1 MPCTIYLQFD
11 EEIISALQKIRR
23 TGDPEIIMVVP
34 TGAKLFR
41 NLTGLKLLKR
51 EAEKYEK
58 TFFLATA
65 DERGRLLATRAG
77 ISLATQPLTS
87 PASASAVAA
96 VVKKPALTRMGDIV
110 MRPLKSTSAG
120 KVKIEAPLKAAA
132 PTNELVDLI
141 GPQSGSSVDIKV
153 PEPVRIPMPPLRYTL
168 LPAAVVVLILALLAV
183 FVLPGAEIIVKPRT
197 EPVTRDLEVQVDSK
211 VGVPDVSNLTI
222 PGKIITDQVSESKT
236 YAATGVKNTGE
247 KASGFVTLYNFSK
260 TTLIL
265 RKGTTRLE
273 AKGKVYYFLQDVGNI
288 RPTGRIGADL
298 EVDQSSLVDPV
309 PIVAA
314 DSGEDSNLPAGTRFE
329 IYNEVFGH
337 QPQALYALNGN
348 PVAGGTNK
356 QIKTVSA
363 ADIEAARKDLKDLL
377 VAKFRE
383 SVKQKLTPDS
393 KLSDNAFATSVVEEK
408 ITPPVNSEAENFSLS
423 QTANITALAY
433 DESDVRDLIVERI
446 VRLLPE
452 NKYLLPAQEQ
462 RLSAQ
467 FVSLDLAGGI
477 GTLRAHFES
486 EVRYQI
492 NADFLSRSLPG
503 KSSTQVKEILLAR
516 PEIQDVQVKLSP
528 FWVNTVPRFGN
539 KINFKIQQ

>member
-1 MPCTIYLQFD
+1 MSRTIYLQFD

-58 TFFLATA
+58 TFSLATA

-77 ISLATQPLTS
+77 ISIATQPHTS
-87 PASASAVAA
+87 LANAAAAAVA
-96 VVKKPALTRMGDIV
+96 KKPALTRMGDIV
-110 MRPLKSTSAG
+110 MRPLKSASHEKSKA
-120 KVKIEAPLKAAA
+120 EAPLETVVQ
-132 PTNELVDLI
+132 TNELVDLI
-141 GPQSGSSVDIKV
+141 GPQSGSSVDIKM

-168 LPAAVVVLILALLAV
+168 LPAAVVALILALLAV
-183 FVLPGAEIIVKPRT
+183 FVLPSAEIIVKPRT

-222 PGKIITDQVSESKT
+222 PGKIIAEQISESKT

-265 RKGTTRLE
+265 KKGTTRLE

-288 RPTGRIGADL
+288 RPTGRIGEDL
-298 EVDQSSLVDPV
+298 EVDQSSLIDPV

-314 DSGEDSNLPAGTRFE
+314 ESGEDSNLPAGTRFE

-337 QPQALYALNGN
+337 QAQALYAANGN
-348 PVAGGTNK
+348 PIAGGTNK
-356 QIKTVSA
+356 QIKIVSV
-363 ADIEAARKDLKDLL
+363 ADIDAARKDLKDLL

-383 SVKQKLTPDS
+383 SVQQKLTADS
-393 KLSDNAFATSVVEEK
+393 RLSDNAFAASVVEEK
-408 ITPPVNSEAENFSLS
+408 ITPPATSEADNFSLF
-423 QTANITALAY
+423 QKANITALVY
-433 DESDVRDLIVERI
+433 DEADVRDLIVERI

-452 NKYLLPAQEQ
+452 NKYLLPAQAQ
-462 RLSAQ
+462 RMSAQ
-467 FVSLDLAGGI
+467 FVSLDLAGGV

-503 KSSTQVKEILLAR
+503 KSATQVKEILLAR

>member
-1 MPCTIYLQFD
+1 MPRTIYLQFD

-65 DERGRLLATRAG
+65 DERGRLLAARAG
-77 ISLATQPLTS
+77 ISLATQPLAS
-87 PASASAVAA
+87 PAGVAAAVA
-96 VVKKPALTRMGDIV
+96 KKPALTRMGDIV
-110 MRPLKSTSAG
+110 MRPLKSTLPE
-120 KVKIEAPLKAAA
+120 KVKVETPLKAVAQ
-132 PTNELVDLI
+132 TTELVDLI
-141 GPQSGSSVDIKV
+141 GPQSGSAADIKV

-168 LPAAVVVLILALLAV
+168 LPAVVVVLILALLAV
-183 FVLPGAEIIVKPRT
+183 FVLPSADIIVKPRT

-222 PGKIITDQVSESKT
+222 PGKIITDQVSVSKT

-337 QPQALYALNGN
+337 QPQALYATNGN

-356 QIKTVSA
+356 QLKIVSA
-363 ADIEAARKDLKDLL
+363 ADIEAARQDLKDLL
-377 VAKFRE
+377 VSKFRE

-393 KLSDNAFATSVVEEK
+393 QLSDNAFATSVVEEK
-408 ITPPVNSEAENFSLS
+408 IAPLVNSEAENFSLS

-452 NKYLLPAQEQ
+452 NKYLLPAQAQ

-503 KSSTQVKEILLAR
+503 KSATQVKEILLAR